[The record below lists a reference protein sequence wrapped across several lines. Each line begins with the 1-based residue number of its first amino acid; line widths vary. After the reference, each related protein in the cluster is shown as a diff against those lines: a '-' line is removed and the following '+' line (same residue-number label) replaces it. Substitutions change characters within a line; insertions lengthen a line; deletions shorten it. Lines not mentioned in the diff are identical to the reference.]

1 MKCLTT
7 ALVALLLPLSTI
19 AQSVPS
25 SQTSSAPA
33 TSSSDPADKGNAK
46 AESGSSLTPSPTVVQ
61 DDTAPKATKA
71 DVTDLQK
78 QLETIKKDLAAED
91 PTFVLSLGIGSLVL
105 NSGITDYSN
114 NSNVL
119 QSNNLGRA
127 TPQYLVG
134 ISMRSE
140 IPNFGRRGKKKEVA
154 QKRPKSQSVSYGEG
168 DPGMDL

>member
-33 TSSSDPADKGNAK
+33 TTSSDPANKGNAK
-46 AESGSSLTPSPTVVQ
+46 AESGSSLTPPPAVVQ

-105 NSGITDYSN
+105 NS
-114 NSNVL
+114 
-119 QSNNLGRA
+119 
-127 TPQYLVG
+127 
-134 ISMRSE
+134 
-140 IPNFGRRGKKKEVA
+140 
-154 QKRPKSQSVSYGEG
+154 
-168 DPGMDL
+168 